1 MLQENARAPLRQT
14 PSEGK
19 PPSGS
24 QRGEWLPR
32 GQGPIPNTGKG
43 REEEVHHL
51 RGGSPPLTG
60 KQDLLYGTR
69 KQSRDLAIRC
79 QWTLLGPKP
88 EALGCPPETC
98 TQW

>member
-32 GQGPIPNTGKG
+32 EQGPIRG
-43 REEEVHHL
+43 RE
-51 RGGSPPLTG
+51 G
-60 KQDLLYGTR
+60 KRRFTTY
-69 KQSRDLAIRC
+69 
-79 QWTLLGPKP
+79 
-88 EALGCPPETC
+88 EAYH
-98 TQW
+98 